1 MSVRIVSTL
10 ILLGVLSSAGL
21 AQVVYPPAPDRF
33 DVEFRYRIRADRDER
48 IRQYRAM
55 TAELEKLGFVQTRV
69 ANDDL
74 EILDALAE
82 TKSGNIPAK
91 NAKALLT
98 LEAIKTVIVRKAGDK
113 LPDDLKKAVQLRI
126 LIPKN
131 LGLREQRLLHEQT
144 VTHLG
149 SLGFAESV
157 GYGHDGFSIIRGA
170 LPAGVVPTLLK
181 DLRTLPG
188 GWLFGANSKDSLPA
202 PFSSVVPLKYVE
214 LLPDLSADSPVMVLP
229 TNLGKLTAELKAIV
243 DDPMLAEKPLV
254 VEAIFEADLGV
265 TSRSERIALRTIASG
280 ATVEGIVGRVATVR
294 LPKAS
299 YVAKLADY
307 SEVRHVRLPRMA
319 SETAK
324 PTANREPDTRF
335 LNDSNLSDMHKRGFD
350 GTGVRIVV
358 LASEFPDL
366 AKQLYPTSKL
376 KFFDLTGE
384 VRPTLEPLPALPGR
398 VGTGTAT
405 ALAAA
410 AAAPKAQ
417 ILCVRIDPSSFHQPL
432 TVAKA
437 ITGEL
442 EYSEALVTRSE
453 EMTVFA
459 DRLLA
464 ERRGAVERYRK
475 AISNIGDDVKAKKE
489 RDDAAA
495 ELSGVQKREGEFKAL
510 SDRFAVLKSGLE
522 SLRGA
527 GVVINTL
534 VWESGHPHDGLSD
547 LSQYLDAKFAVGATR
562 SAIRASKLPPTPAWV
577 QAGSISNGQIWA
589 GSFLDRD
596 GNGVMEFTGSP
607 AIPAKRWTPELNFL
621 NYTAADGKTQA
632 ALPKDLKVRV
642 SVQWREPHNEDAF
655 LVSEPA
661 FNIRLRL
668 LRQVDADAKTYPS
681 DELIEVARS
690 VGAPVRLAS
699 SNGSGTYEASF
710 DVVVP
715 ADGGYALRVEGG
727 LASLGQVK
735 ALRQGLEIRPR
746 ILVEI
751 LDTAQAAKS
760 IVRFDTYAPLGGG
773 IGIPGDSPAVLTIG
787 QSMGTEPTKAI
798 SVTGTGPGVA
808 LSGKPDLLVPGEALG
823 LSGTAI
829 SSGYAGGL
837 AASVLT
843 AGVRPAGMIQALG
856 LQPGAALELPK
867 PWIDSLTPRRDGK

>member
-1 MSVRIVSTL
+1 
-10 ILLGVLSSAGL
+10 
-21 AQVVYPPAPDRF
+21 
-33 DVEFRYRIRADRDER
+33 
-48 IRQYRAM
+48 
-55 TAELEKLGFVQTRV
+55 
-69 ANDDL
+69 
-74 EILDALAE
+74 
-82 TKSGNIPAK
+82 
-91 NAKALLT
+91 
-98 LEAIKTVIVRKAGDK
+98 
-113 LPDDLKKAVQLRI
+113 
-126 LIPKN
+126 
-131 LGLREQRLLHEQT
+131 
-144 VTHLG
+144 
-149 SLGFAESV
+149 
-157 GYGHDGFSIIRGA
+157 
-170 LPAGVVPTLLK
+170 
-181 DLRTLPG
+181 
-188 GWLFGANSKDSLPA
+188 
-202 PFSSVVPLKYVE
+202 
-214 LLPDLSADSPVMVLP
+214 MVLP

-307 SEVRHVRLPRMA
+307 SEIRHVRLPRMA